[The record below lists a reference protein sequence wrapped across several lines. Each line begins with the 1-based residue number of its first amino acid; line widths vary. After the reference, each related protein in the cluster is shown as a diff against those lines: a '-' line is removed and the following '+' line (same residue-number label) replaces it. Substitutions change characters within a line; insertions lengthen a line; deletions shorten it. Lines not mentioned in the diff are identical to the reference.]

1 MARVRVGDEDVHAL
15 FRPGGSVEDID
26 RTDRSGRTRF
36 NLETGLQF
44 ANQAM
49 RSPALGVGAN
59 LLGRGLTA
67 LGRSIRQDGTTDMAA
82 LRQQA
87 AARLAGAAPDM
98 AAGRMAIGDARAEQ
112 AGRDAQAQQIL
123 GQPADP
129 LDSVRFGQSLSG
141 QQRPLSLG
149 DVNSSGLA
157 TQNPYAL
164 GSSPNMQYLPEG
176 AAPFSTGLEQAARA
190 EQERGQPERPPLPQI
205 DYDRPFFSEDDMN
218 RHKELRKHLTT
229 ASSPAEAIRIAH
241 EMHAHQDRMAG
252 RPNMVGEARNAASN
266 WAQQYVQNRGAV
278 PAGMDSAAA
287 APAAPE
293 PQIVM
298 AQTPAGEVPVVK
310 LDDRTLAMRDPETNG
325 MLHVE
330 MVNGRPVVKQRF
342 SAEEMMQL
350 AQQQQAPAP
359 AAAAPLSQMA
369 SRERAAEMLRSGL
382 GRQKQEPL
390 APQAPALD
398 EFGRT
403 PEKAAEDKRRAAE
416 LVHAPMAQRG
426 PMDRDQLLAA
436 AAMARTPQEQA
447 DILRRVPDVDVWGT
461 TLEDILTGS
470 HQAKGQF
477 LRQLHEVMPQQHL
490 APLKSPQELAL
501 ISAQTAKEKALEK
514 MYSSKP
520 GESDRRLTVAEK
532 RAADAMDHAMRQERA
547 AEHRIAATEAATT
560 ARERIAARAN
570 DTRLGKLALDLQK
583 LKDMEGNVGAFKKH
597 GLVNVNI
604 GSDAGKMAKLIEDA
618 VNNRKK
624 EIHDELEK
632 PKQIVRDHKRFLQM
646 DTSTFDSEFPG
657 KAPGQRPADYVPS
670 DDAGDYSADTL
681 EKHMKSVKDEQDKW
695 DKEDKEAK
703 KARRDALN
711 TLSTVKA
718 AAQEVDDPATQAQLT
733 YADQLAVDAGET
745 LKNIGKKIKEVTT
758 PKAAAPKGK

>member
-98 AAGRMAIGDARAEQ
+98 AAGRMAIGDARTEQ

-164 GSSPNMQYLPEG
+164 GNSPNMQYLPEG

-205 DYDRPFFSEDDMN
+205 DYDRPFFSEEDMN

-241 EMHAHQDRMAG
+241 EMHAHQDAMAG
-252 RPNMVGEARNAASN
+252 RPKGVVGQQMASPP
-266 WAQQYVQNRGAV
+266 AQSTDRAEPQVI
-278 PAGMDSAAA
+278 
-287 APAAPE
+287 E

-298 AQTPAGEVPVVK
+298 ANTPAGEVPVVK
-310 LDDRTLAMRDPETNG
+310 LDDRTLAMRDPETGG

-330 MVNGRPVVKQRF
+330 MVTNKDGLSRPVVKQRF

-477 LRQLHEVMPQQHL
+477 LRQLHDVMPQQHL

-501 ISAQTAKEKALEK
+501 IAAQTAKEKALEK
-514 MYSSKP
+514 MYSAKP

-532 RAADAMDHAMRQERA
+532 RAADAMDHAMAQERA
-547 AEHRIAATEAATT
+547 TEHRIAATEAATT